1 MHNRSIRLNHNTAP
15 CPDKLFVRP
24 KISRYNEHMSTE
36 NSIVSIDPE
45 VLSGTPVFRGT
56 RVPIKNLFDC
66 LAADES
72 LSQFLE
78 GFPSVSREAVL
89 TLFKELHEDAVGS
102 KKAA

>member
-1 MHNRSIRLNHNTAP
+1 MQQ
-15 CPDKLFVRP
+15 
-24 KISRYNEHMSTE
+24 ISRYNLTMSGD

-66 LAADES
+66 LAAGES

-78 GFPSVSREAVL
+78 GFPSVREAVL
-89 TLFKELHEDAVGS
+89 TLFKELHEDAVES

>member
-1 MHNRSIRLNHNTAP
+1 
-15 CPDKLFVRP
+15 
-24 KISRYNEHMSTE
+24 MSGE

-66 LAADES
+66 LAAGES

-89 TLFKELHEDAVGS
+89 ALFKELHKDAVES

>member
-1 MHNRSIRLNHNTAP
+1 MSNTESA
-15 CPDKLFVRP
+15 
-24 KISRYNEHMSTE
+24 I
-36 NSIVSIDPE
+36 SIDPE

-66 LAADES
+66 LAAGES
-72 LSQFLE
+72 LSQFLD

-89 TLFKELHEDAVGS
+89 RLFKELHDDAVES